1 MITHCF
7 SLYKLYI
14 VCISMG
20 TGIIMTLCLLGI
32 RLKPK
37 FAVWHNTSLFH
48 LFFYISCV
56 SKPWWDSLIDFHEQF
71 LPLPMS
77 RPLLILA
84 QNKAGYTLVSWCY
97 ASPCWCCNL
106 IWVSF
111 LPVIS
116 WYFFL
121 FLLLLALKFFCQLFT
136 LIPHPPCHP
145 PLFHYIS
152 PCHTTL

>member
-1 MITHCF
+1 M
-7 SLYKLYI
+7 S
-14 VCISMG
+14 
-20 TGIIMTLCLLGI
+20 TGIIMTLRLLGI

-56 SKPWWDSLIDFHEQF
+56 SKPWWDRLIDFHEQF

-97 ASPCWCCNL
+97 ASHCWCCNL

-116 WYFFL
+116 WYFFFVSASL
-121 FLLLLALKFFCQLFT
+121 GFKVFLPTFHS
-136 LIPHPPCHP
+136 HPPPTLP
-145 PLFHYIS
+145 PSSLPLYLSLSYNSITMSCYASWIEVF
-152 PCHTTL
+152 PWN